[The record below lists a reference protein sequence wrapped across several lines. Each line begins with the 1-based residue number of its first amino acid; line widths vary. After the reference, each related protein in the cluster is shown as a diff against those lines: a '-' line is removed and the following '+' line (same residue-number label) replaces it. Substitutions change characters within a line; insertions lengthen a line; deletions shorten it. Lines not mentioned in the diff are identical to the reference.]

1 MMEALN
7 RLMAYAVGQFG
18 RDRIY
23 SVRFC
28 ASTPIISVADCYSF
42 DGSEPTRIAELWDAN
57 GETKIQ
63 RF

>member
-1 MMEALN
+1 MLEALN

-23 SVRFC
+23 TVRFGG
-28 ASTPIISVADCYSF
+28 STPIISVSDCYSW

-57 GETKIQ
+57 GETKIKQ
-63 RF
+63 F